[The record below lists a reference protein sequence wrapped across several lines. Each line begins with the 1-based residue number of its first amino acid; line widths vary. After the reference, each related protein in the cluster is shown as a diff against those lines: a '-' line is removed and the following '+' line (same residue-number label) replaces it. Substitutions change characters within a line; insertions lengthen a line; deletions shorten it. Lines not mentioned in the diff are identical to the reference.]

1 LGAGAVAE
9 NQHGADNDMD
19 AQSQRRISALVEVAS
34 TAQSLERHDM
44 PSRQYKS
51 EEIQSHPSSIETS
64 KSGRGRDQDNGGG
77 GKEEENV
84 NAEATRLGVNGGA
97 LLEHQTRAMHNYL
110 LQIMAQVTCLPP
122 STLSTHSPPL
132 SPPCEF
138 LCVCACA
145 CACVRLKTPDGG
157 WGISVLWS
165 AIHGLLCI
173 VLLGMAM
180 PVGVS

>member
-19 AQSQRRISALVEVAS
+19 AQSQRRISALVEVAN

-51 EEIQSHPSSIETS
+51 EEIQSHPSSIETRTS
-64 KSGRGRDQDNGGG
+64 RRGRDQDNDGG
-77 GKEEENV
+77 GKEEEDV

-132 SPPCEF
+132 SPPVNS
-138 LCVCACA
+138 CVCAWS
-145 CACVRLKTPDGG
+145 CVRLKTPDGG
-157 WGISVLWS
+157 WVICVLWS
-165 AIHGLLCI
+165 SIHGLLYI

-180 PVGVS
+180 PVGVRSV